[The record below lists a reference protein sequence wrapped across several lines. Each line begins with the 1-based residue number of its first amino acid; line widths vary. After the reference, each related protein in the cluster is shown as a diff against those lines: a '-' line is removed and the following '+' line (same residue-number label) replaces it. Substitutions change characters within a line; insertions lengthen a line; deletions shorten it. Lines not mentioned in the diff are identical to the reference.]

1 MKYFHLCFCLPS
13 AWMVEIKS
21 LTQSSDFI
29 SLGLRN
35 KTPIPLKYPNHTGL
49 GPTCQIK
56 RKLRLFLG
64 FPPKILVRVTGVE
77 WAFILIGPCLSCLLP
92 PSRRGHQCRS
102 LGAEEALTCLAFTLV
117 ERVASSEVQVLVR
130 KSPDGHRFIFISTLF
145 LYSFLFSYR

>member
-13 AWMVEIKS
+13 ASMVEIKS
-21 LTQSSDFI
+21 LTQSPDFI

-49 GPTCQIK
+49 GPTCQIN

-77 WAFILIGPCLSCLLP
+77 WAFILISPCFSCLLQ
-92 PSRRGHQCRS
+92 PSQRGHQCRS
-102 LGAEEALTCLAFTLV
+102 LGAEEALNCLAFTLA
-117 ERVASSEVQVLVR
+117 EQVASSAVQVLVR
-130 KSPDGHRFIFISTLF
+130 KSPDGCRFIFISTLF
-145 LYSFLFSYR
+145 LYSCLFSDR